1 MSNTNHHETQP
12 FLQRDE
18 RDGDEPSRPFAGAK
32 RPGRWA
38 FAAHLQAFAAHLQ
51 AQNPKTIVLLLA
63 LLMFTMVTSG
73 MLIMMP
79 IFRLVEDTVCHRYYK
94 KDPSEKIDERLCKV
108 DGVQSELAYLGGWAA
123 LLHSVVGLMAALPY
137 GVLADK

>member
-1 MSNTNHHETQP
+1 
-12 FLQRDE
+12 
-18 RDGDEPSRPFAGAK
+18 
-32 RPGRWA
+32 
-38 FAAHLQAFAAHLQ
+38 
-51 AQNPKTIVLLLA
+51 
-63 LLMFTMVTSG
+63 

-123 LLHSVVGLMAALPY
+123 LLHSFIGLMAALPY
-137 GVLADK
+137 GVMADK

>member
-1 MSNTNHHETQP
+1 MNDANHHETQP

-18 RDGDEPSRPFAGAK
+18 RHADDPSRPFAGAK
-32 RPGRWA
+32 HSGGRWP
-38 FAAHLQAFAAHLQ
+38 FATHLQ
-51 AQNPKTIVLLLA
+51 AQKPKTIVLLLA
-63 LLMFTMVTSG
+63 LLMFTIVTSG

>member
-1 MSNTNHHETQP
+1 MTDHDHPETQP
-12 FLQRDE
+12 FLGRDE
-18 RDGDEPSRPFAGAK
+18 RDGDEPNRPFAGAK
-32 RPGRWA
+32 HAGRWA
-38 FAAHLQAFAAHLQ
+38 FAAHIQ
-51 AQNPKTIVLLLA
+51 AQKPKTIVLLLA
-63 LLMFTMVTSG
+63 LLMFSIVTSG

>member
-1 MSNTNHHETQP
+1 MSDTNHHETQP

-32 RPGRWA
+32 RPGRW
-38 FAAHLQAFAAHLQ
+38 AFAAHLQ

-123 LLHSVVGLMAALPY
+123 LFHSVVGLMAALPF